1 MNESISY
8 VTAELRKTADDARTA
23 FGALTAAQLNWK
35 PAEKSWSVGQCFD
48 HLITTHSLYLPLFE
62 RLAKGETTPTF
73 WERASPFSRFFGRYL
88 IRSLSPDNEKK
99 MKTSAKALPS
109 TSEIDGRIIQMFC
122 DHQNKMIEHLQKLS
136 ANVEPAKMI
145 ITSPLVGVVTYSLDD
160 CFTILVV
167 HCQRHYGQA
176 KHVTEAKGF
185 PVPS

>member
-1 MNESISY
+1 MYERIKS
-8 VTAELRKTADDARTA
+8 VTSDLERVATDARER
-23 FGALTAAQLNWK
+23 FSGLSSDQLNWK
-35 PAEKSWSVGQCFD
+35 PAEKRWSVGQCFD

-145 ITSPLVGVVTYSLDD
+145 ITSPLVGIVTYSLDD